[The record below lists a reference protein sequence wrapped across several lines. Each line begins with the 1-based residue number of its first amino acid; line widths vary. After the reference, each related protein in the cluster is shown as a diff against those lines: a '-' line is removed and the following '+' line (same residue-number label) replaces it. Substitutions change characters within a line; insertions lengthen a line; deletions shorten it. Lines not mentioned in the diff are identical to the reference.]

1 MGFGDVTAPVH
12 QMQQY
17 YRAGQLDNC
26 SGKWSGL
33 VDCLTLKTKRS
44 SEVEV
49 IHCTFYTTLFIN
61 HEV

>member
-1 MGFGDVTAPVH
+1 MGVNALAAPVH

-33 VDCLTLKTKRS
+33 VDCLTLKTKRA

-49 IHCTFYTTLFIN
+49 ICAPTLYYVFL
-61 HEV
+61 